1 MHGSEQEIVES
12 ANQIDI
18 LHPEG
23 IGGERGDTFASSK
36 QWVSYRFCFDI
47 DSTPFRMSSSKQIWT
62 MVVTNFWTEQSQ
74 YKLSLTVQ
82 VT

>member
-1 MHGSEQEIVES
+1 MRWYPQQLVQRSKRGALGLSSTKHKSNKNLSPARIHGSEQEIVES

-36 QWVSYRFCFDI
+36 Q
-47 DSTPFRMSSSKQIWT
+47 
-62 MVVTNFWTEQSQ
+62 
-74 YKLSLTVQ
+74 
-82 VT
+82 

>member
-1 MHGSEQEIVES
+1 MQRALALSSTKHKSNKNLPPARIHGSEQEIVES

-36 QWVSYRFCFDI
+36 Q
-47 DSTPFRMSSSKQIWT
+47 
-62 MVVTNFWTEQSQ
+62 
-74 YKLSLTVQ
+74 
-82 VT
+82 

>member
-1 MHGSEQEIVES
+1 LSPARIHGSEQEIVES

-36 QWVSYRFCFDI
+36 Q
-47 DSTPFRMSSSKQIWT
+47 
-62 MVVTNFWTEQSQ
+62 
-74 YKLSLTVQ
+74 
-82 VT
+82 